1 MVEDESSVEAFSN
14 FTIDDAGGAKSA
26 SPLPNQQ
33 EETANE
39 PEMKEE
45 PTHEK
50 KESAPPPKKEDSS
63 TQTEDFGGPILAS
76 PIARRIALER
86 GIPLRQV
93 TGSGPG
99 GRIIKADVEK
109 FTPPA
114 SAAAVPATGAPGAV
128 AGSGYTDIPLTSMR
142 RTIAK
147 RLSESMFSSPHYY
160 LTSSINMTKMLKLRK
175 ALNDSAGKDKDG
187 KPAYRL
193 SVNDFIVKAVGVA
206 LVRVPEVN
214 SQWMENE
221 GVLRLYSYVDISVAV
236 ATDVGLIT
244 PIVRGVQ
251 AKGVRAISDEI
262 KVLGKKAR
270 DGKSVPINRLL

>member
-1 MVEDESSVEAFSN
+1 MVEDESSVEAFSD

-26 SPLPNQQ
+26 PSPPKQP
-33 EETANE
+33 EETAHE
-39 PEMKEE
+39 PEKNDE

-50 KESAPPPKKEDSS
+50 KESPATPKKEDSS

-114 SAAAVPATGAPGAV
+114 SAAAVPAAGAAGAV

-175 ALNDSAGKDKDG
+175 ALNDSSGKDKDG

-251 AKGVRAISDEI
+251 TKGVRAISDEI
-262 KVLGKKAR
+262 KILGKKAR

>member
-26 SPLPNQQ
+26 SPPPNQQ

-114 SAAAVPATGAPGAV
+114 SAASVPATGASGAV

-175 ALNDSAGKDKDG
+175 ALNDSAGRDKDG

-251 AKGVRAISDEI
+251 GKGVRAISDEI

>member
-1 MVEDESSVEAFSN
+1 MVEDESTVEAFKD
-14 FTIDDAGGAKSA
+14 FTIEDAGGGKS
-26 SPLPNQQ
+26 SQPPPKH
-33 EETANE
+33 EEEEAPE
-39 PEMKEE
+39 PENKEE
-45 PTHEK
+45 STPEK
-50 KESAPPPKKEDSS
+50 KESAPPPKKEDAS
-63 TQTEDFGGPILAS
+63 TQMEDFGGPILAS

-93 TGSGPG
+93 KGSGPG

-109 FTPPA
+109 FTPPVA
-114 SAAAVPATGAPGAV
+114 TTAAPTTATGAGT
-128 AGSGYTDIPLTSMR
+128 GSGYTDIPLTSMR

-147 RLSESMFSSPHYY
+147 RLSESMFTAPHYY
-160 LTSSINMTKMLKLRK
+160 LTSSINMTKMLRLRK

-193 SVNDFIVKAVGVA
+193 SVNDFIVKAVGAA
-206 LVRVPEVN
+206 LQRVPEVN
-214 SQWMENE
+214 SQWLEQE

-251 AKGVRAISDEI
+251 AKGIRAISDEI

-270 DGKSVPINRLL
+270 DGKSVPISRLL